1 MLHEGTAGQKKPG
14 RDIRSNSGRRRES
27 ERSQMIYNVYRLK
40 TEYGEPGELMLR
52 TGDRVECM
60 RKVAEMIKEGES
72 AATIRVI
79 TDYEPVEKK
88 GREVWRYY
96 Y

>member
-1 MLHEGTAGQKKPG
+1 
-14 RDIRSNSGRRRES
+14 
-27 ERSQMIYNVYRLK
+27 MIYNVYRLK
-40 TEYGEPGELMLR
+40 TEYGEPGELLLR
-52 TGDRVECM
+52 TEDRVECM
-60 RKVAEMIKEGES
+60 RKVAELIKEGES